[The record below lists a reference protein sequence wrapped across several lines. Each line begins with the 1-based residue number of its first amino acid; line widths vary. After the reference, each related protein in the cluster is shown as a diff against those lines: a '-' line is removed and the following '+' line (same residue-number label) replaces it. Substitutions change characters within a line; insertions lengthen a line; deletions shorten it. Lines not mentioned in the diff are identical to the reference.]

1 MKRINNGCDRMN
13 FAGVEL
19 ENNVFLAPMAGV
31 TDLAFR
37 LICKEMNAGALY
49 TEMVSTKALFYGDKK
64 TEMIMEI
71 KEEEKP
77 VALQIFGSDPR
88 IMAKVTDENLNI
100 KDDFKFIDINM
111 GCPAPKIVKNGDGS
125 ALMKNPNLV
134 REIVREVV
142 NASNKPVTVKIRKGW
157 DDNNQ
162 NAVQIAK
169 IIESAGASAITI
181 HGRTREEYYSGLAD
195 WEMIKNVKDSVSI
208 PVVGNG
214 DIFEPEDALKMIEK
228 TNCDAVMIGRGS
240 RGNPWIFKRTA
251 HLLKTGELL
260 PPPTDTEKIDM
271 SLKHLDLLFK
281 VKPERMAIREMRKHI
296 AWYIK
301 GIKGSAE
308 MRDKI
313 NRVNER
319 NELEYTLLKY
329 RDELETENKQ

>member
-1 MKRINNGCDRMN
+1 MN

-19 ENNVFLAPMAGV
+19 KNNVFLAPMAGV

-37 LICKEMNAGALY
+37 LICKEMDAGLLY

-64 TEMIMEI
+64 TDMIMEI
-71 KEEEKP
+71 KEQEKP

-88 IMAKVTDENLNI
+88 IMARVTDENLNN

-125 ALMKNPNLV
+125 ALMKQPSLV

-195 WEMIKNVKDSVSI
+195 WEMIKNVKKSVNI

-228 TNCDAVMIGRGS
+228 TNCDAVMIGRGA

-251 HLLKTGELL
+251 HLLETGELL
-260 PPPTDTEKIDM
+260 PPPTDIDKIDM
-271 SLKHLDLLFK
+271 SLRHLDLLFK
-281 VKPERMAIREMRKHI
+281 LKPERMAIREMRKHI

-313 NRVNER
+313 NRVDLR
-319 NELEYTLLKY
+319 NELEETLFKY
-329 RDELETENKQ
+329 RDELEN

>member
-1 MKRINNGCDRMN
+1 MD
-13 FAGVEL
+13 FVGVEL
-19 ENNVFLAPMAGV
+19 KNNVFLAPMAGV

-37 LICKEMNAGALY
+37 LMCKDMGVGLLY

-64 TEMIMEI
+64 TDMLMEI
-71 KEEEKP
+71 REEEKP

-88 IMAKVTDENLNI
+88 IMARVTDEILN
-100 KDDFKFIDINM
+100 KKNDFSIIDINM

-125 ALMKNPNLV
+125 SLMKNPSLV

-142 NASNKPVTVKIRKGW
+142 NVSNKPVTVKIRKGW
-157 DDNNQ
+157 DGNSE

-169 IIESAGASAITI
+169 IVEASGAAAVTV
-181 HGRTREEYYSGLAD
+181 HGRTREEYYSGVAD
-195 WEMIKNVKDSVSI
+195 WDIIKKVKESVGI

-214 DIFEPEDALKMIEK
+214 DIFKPEDALKMIEH
-228 TNCDAVMIGRGS
+228 TGCDAVMIGRGA
-240 RGNPWIFKRTA
+240 RGNPWIFERTA
-251 HLLKTGELL
+251 HLLETGELL
-260 PPPTDTEKIDM
+260 LAPTDIEKVDM
-271 SLKHLDLLFK
+271 SLRHLSLLFK

-313 NRVNER
+313 NRIETR
-319 NELEYTLLKY
+319 SELEETLLKY
-329 RDELETENKQ
+329 MEELKNC

>member
-1 MKRINNGCDRMN
+1 MKRINNGSDQMN

-19 ENNVFLAPMAGV
+19 KNNVFLAPMAGV

-37 LICKEMNAGALY
+37 LMCKEMDAGLLY

-64 TEMIMEI
+64 TDMIMEI
-71 KEEEKP
+71 KEDEKP

-88 IMAKVTDENLNI
+88 IMARVTDENLSN

-125 ALMKNPNLV
+125 ALMKQPSLV

-157 DDNNQ
+157 DDNHQ

-169 IIESAGASAITI
+169 IIESAGAAAITI

-228 TNCDAVMIGRGS
+228 TNCDAVMIGRGA

-260 PPPTDTEKIDM
+260 PAPTDKEKIDM

-313 NRVNER
+313 NRVDQR
-319 NELEYTLLKY
+319 CELEETLLKY
-329 RDELETENKQ
+329 KDELEN

>member
-1 MKRINNGCDRMN
+1 MKRINNGSGQMN

-19 ENNVFLAPMAGV
+19 KNNVFLAPMAGV

-37 LICKEMNAGALY
+37 LMCKNMNVGLLY
-49 TEMVSTKALFYGDKK
+49 TEMVSTKAIFYGDKK
-64 TEMIMEI
+64 TETIMEI

-88 IMAKVTDENLNI
+88 IMARVTDEYLNK
-100 KDDFKFIDINM
+100 KDDFEIIDINM

-125 ALMKNPNLV
+125 ALMKNPSLV

-142 NASNKPVTVKIRKGW
+142 RVSNKPVTVKIRKGW

-169 IIESAGASAITI
+169 IIEASGASAITV
-181 HGRTREEYYSGLAD
+181 HGRTREQYYSGLAD
-195 WEMIKNVKDSVSI
+195 WEMIKAVKESVSI
-208 PVVGNG
+208 PVIGNG
-214 DIFEPEDALKMIEK
+214 DIFEPEDAKKMMDL
-228 TNCDAVMIGRGS
+228 TNCDGVMIGRGA

-251 HLLKTGELL
+251 HLLATGELL
-260 PPPTDTEKIDM
+260 PPPTDREKVEM
-271 SLKHLDLLFK
+271 SLKHLDLLFQL
-281 VKPERMAIREMRKHI
+281 KPERIAIREMRKHI

-301 GIKGSAE
+301 GIKSSAE

-313 NRVNER
+313 NRIESR
-319 NELEYTLLKY
+319 AELEEVLYKY
-329 RDELETENKQ
+329 MESLSD

>member
-1 MKRINNGCDRMN
+1 MN
-13 FAGVEL
+13 FAGVKL
-19 ENNVFLAPMAGV
+19 KNNVFLAPMAGV

-37 LICKEMNAGALY
+37 LICKDMEVGLLY
-49 TEMVSTKALFYGDKK
+49 TEMVSTKAIFYGDQK
-64 TEMIMEI
+64 TETIMEV

-88 IMAKVTDENLNI
+88 IMARVTDESLNK
-100 KDDFKFIDINM
+100 KDDFEFIDINM

-125 ALMKNPNLV
+125 ALMKNPSLV

-157 DDNNQ
+157 NDSNQ

-169 IIESAGASAITI
+169 IIEASGAAAVTI
-181 HGRTREEYYSGLAD
+181 HGRTREQYYSGLAD
-195 WEMIKNVKDSVSI
+195 WDIIRQVKEAVSI

-214 DIFEPEDALKMIEK
+214 DIFEPEDALKMMKE
-228 TNCDAVMIGRGS
+228 TNCDAVMIGRGA

-251 HLLKTGELL
+251 HLLSTGELL
-260 PPPTDTEKIDM
+260 PPPTDREKIAM
-271 SLKHLDLLFK
+271 SLKHLDVLFE
-281 VKPERMAIREMRKHI
+281 VKPERVAIREMRKHI

-308 MRDKI
+308 MRDRI
-313 NRVNER
+313 NRLEDR
-319 NELEYTLLKY
+319 AELEDALFKY
-329 RDELETENKQ
+329 SKQL

>member
-1 MKRINNGCDRMN
+1 
-13 FAGVEL
+13 
-19 ENNVFLAPMAGV
+19 MA
-31 TDLAFR
+31 R
-37 LICKEMNAGALY
+37 
-49 TEMVSTKALFYGDKK
+49 
-64 TEMIMEI
+64 
-71 KEEEKP
+71 
-77 VALQIFGSDPR
+77 
-88 IMAKVTDENLNI
+88 VTDENLNN

-125 ALMKNPNLV
+125 ALMKQPSLV

-195 WEMIKNVKDSVSI
+195 WEMIKNVKKSVNI

-228 TNCDAVMIGRGS
+228 TNCDAVMIGRGA

-251 HLLKTGELL
+251 HLLETGELL
-260 PPPTDTEKIDM
+260 PPPTDIDKIDM
-271 SLKHLDLLFK
+271 SLRHLDLLFK
-281 VKPERMAIREMRKHI
+281 LKPERMAIREMRKHI

-313 NRVNER
+313 NRVDLR
-319 NELEYTLLKY
+319 SELEETLFKY
-329 RDELETENKQ
+329 RDELEN

>member
-1 MKRINNGCDRMN
+1 MN

-19 ENNVFLAPMAGV
+19 KNNVFLAPMAGV

-37 LICKEMNAGALY
+37 LMCKEMDAGLLY

-64 TEMIMEI
+64 TDMIMEI
-71 KEEEKP
+71 KEDEKP

-88 IMAKVTDENLNI
+88 IMARVTDENLSN

-125 ALMKNPNLV
+125 ALMKQPSLV

-142 NASNKPVTVKIRKGW
+142 SASNKPVTVKIRKGW

-169 IIESAGASAITI
+169 IIESAGAAAITI

-195 WEMIKNVKDSVSI
+195 WEMIKSVKDSVSI

-228 TNCDAVMIGRGS
+228 TNCDAVMIGRGA

-260 PPPTDTEKIDM
+260 PTPTDKEKIDM
-271 SLKHLDLLFK
+271 SLRHLELLFK

-313 NRVNER
+313 NRVDQR
-319 NELEYTLLKY
+319 CELEETLLKY
-329 RDELETENKQ
+329 KDELEN

>member
-1 MKRINNGCDRMN
+1 MN

-19 ENNVFLAPMAGV
+19 KNNVFLAPMAGV

-37 LICKEMNAGALY
+37 LICKEMDAGLLY

-64 TEMIMEI
+64 TDMIMEI
-71 KEEEKP
+71 KEQEKP

-88 IMAKVTDENLNI
+88 IMARVTDENLNN

-125 ALMKNPNLV
+125 ALMKQPSLV

-195 WEMIKNVKDSVSI
+195 WEMIKNVKKSVNI

-228 TNCDAVMIGRGS
+228 TNCDAVMIGRGA

-251 HLLKTGELL
+251 HLLETGELL
-260 PPPTDTEKIDM
+260 PPPTDIDKIDM
-271 SLKHLDLLFK
+271 SLRHLDLLFK
-281 VKPERMAIREMRKHI
+281 LKPERMAIREMRKHI

-313 NRVNER
+313 NRVDLR
-319 NELEYTLLKY
+319 SELEETLFKY
-329 RDELETENKQ
+329 RDELEN